1 MSSKKYFADYINQLD
16 PSRPTQRKVGDMMR
30 VQLGILGTAKEKA
43 AGAAKSS
50 NWEHLNDLG
59 KRAAKRDEI
68 SNFVTSNAQTRVALR
83 KLRADIKSS
92 LPKLPGREKDDL
104 AGVLQDQEYRA
115 FVRTLPQE
123 QRDRAQRLHP
133 EIAAAVARAPA
144 ELSGVPASVH
154 GELVNAM
161 LRQTHGAEL
170 ARIANDLKSLELADE
185 LVRLADKE
193 IRAAAEV
200 QHETDFRMWAKPIVD
215 PLLAEAGTDFD
226 ELYRRQNPEALNVL
240 GALASAA
247 E

>member
-1 MSSKKYFADYINQLD
+1 MSKFFVDFINQLD
-16 PSRPTQRKVGDMMR
+16 TNRPVQKQLHSIMMT
-30 VQLGILGTAKEKA
+30 QLGIKNGAKEKA

-50 NWEHLNDLG
+50 TWEHLNDLG
-59 KRAAKRDEI
+59 KKAAKRDEI
-68 SNFVTSNAQTRVALR
+68 STFVQSNAQARVALR

-133 EIAAAVARAPA
+133 DIAAAVARAPA
-144 ELSGVPASVH
+144 ELSGVPESVH

-170 ARIANDLKSLELADE
+170 ARIAADVAAMELADE
-185 LVRLADKE
+185 LIRVADKE
-193 IRAAAEV
+193 IRDAAEV
-200 QHETDFRMWAKPIVD
+200 QHETDFRTWARPLVD
-215 PLLAEAGTDFD
+215 PLLTEAGTDFD
-226 ELYRRQNPEALNVL
+226 DLYQRQNPYMPNLLL

>member
-1 MSSKKYFADYINQLD
+1 MSKFFVDYINQLD
-16 PSRPTQRKVGDMMR
+16 NSRPVQKKVGDIMR
-30 VQLGILGTAKEKA
+30 VQLGIKNGAKEEA

-59 KRAAKRDEI
+59 KKAAKRDEI
-68 SNFVTSNAQTRVALR
+68 STFVQSNAQARVALR

-115 FVRTLPQE
+115 YVRGLPQE

-144 ELSGVPASVH
+144 ELSGVPESVH

-170 ARIANDLKSLELADE
+170 AKIAADVAAMELADE
-185 LVRLADKE
+185 LIRVADKE
-193 IRAAAEV
+193 IRSAAEV
-200 QHETDFRMWAKPIVD
+200 AHETDFRVWAKPLVD
-215 PLLAEAGTDFD
+215 PLLIDVGADFD
-226 ELYRRQNPEALNVL
+226 ELYRRREPEALNVL
-240 GALASAA
+240 GSLVVAA